1 MDSKLKE
8 YKIYARQYNDIF
20 KNVYIT
26 LFPVEY
32 KSKTP
37 LEPYVENFVFSF
49 LNVVYGIRT
58 IEFEQFKNN
67 KLCVNR
73 LEHV

>member
-1 MDSKLKE
+1 MFSALGRTVNLRNTKLMHDSSLKTCILH
-8 YKIYARQYNDIF
+8 YFRQN
-20 KNVYIT
+20 N
-26 LFPVEY
+26 

-67 KLCVNR
+67 KL
-73 LEHV
+73 

>member
-1 MDSKLKE
+1 MHDSIIIYLKTCILH
-8 YKIYARQYNDIF
+8 YFRQN
-20 KNVYIT
+20 N
-26 LFPVEY
+26 

-73 LEHV
+73 VEHV